1 MICLFNHTQICILV
15 IMFLYKMTEELD
27 DMA

>member
-15 IMFLYKMTEELD
+15 IMCLYEMAKELD
-27 DMA
+27 NMA